1 MELDIAAWT
10 LAVALFVA
18 GDWVT
23 TRRGL
28 AREGSIERNPL
39 ARRLADRLGL
49 AGAFLLLK
57 GLALAA
63 ALAGYQYAAGDPA
76 TRPYRLL
83 FPAVVALVGLWTTAH
98 NLRVLAAS

>member
-1 MELDIAAWT
+1 MILDAAAWT
-10 LAVALFVA
+10 LAAALFVA

-28 AREGSIERNPL
+28 AREGPVERNPL
-39 ARRLADRLGL
+39 ARRLADRVGL

-57 GLALAA
+57 GTALAVA
-63 ALAGYQYAAGDPA
+63 VAGYQFAAGDPA

-83 FPAVVALVGLWTTAH
+83 FPAAVALVGLWATAH

>member
-1 MELDIAAWT
+1 MILDATAWT

-18 GDWVT
+18 GDWLT

-28 AREGSIERNPL
+28 DREGPVERNPL
-39 ARRLADRLGL
+39 ARRLAGRVGF

-57 GLALAA
+57 GIALAVA
-63 ALAGYQYAAGDPA
+63 AGGYQFAAGDPT

-83 FPAVVALVGLWTTAH
+83 FPTVVALVGLWTTAH